1 MLTKLRA
8 KLCCAQADGDA
19 DKAEPAIPHARRSI
33 NEGGASLTKSIS
45 PEVATISSG
54 HAAASPKDLW
64 QVAFDNLDPKQKQW
78 LSKEEQSPTKVI
90 QEVISETEI
99 KYTEYKKKELIIR
112 KHDGGEI
119 KVREIAQNILA
130 AALNAQQIITAIVSF
145 DPSGYASSA
154 WTIVSLGLTM
164 VQRDIARRDAI
175 LEASEYLAEQLA
187 YFSFLDSD
195 RRYTNGAGDKQ
206 LDSALV
212 GVYTAIL
219 EYTAGVKKIHHE
231 SGFARIGSTLIPL
244 TEQPLQKLRTVVE
257 KNITMAEKWVTVT
270 DRTYLKG
277 QAADIL
283 AAIDKTVEELQ
294 KVQSTVLSRLSQKSQ
309 PDTHSLT
316 LAGVEDKGILEWLSQ
331 YDFSKAQND
340 TQDHRSPGT
349 GDWLLKSKA
358 YVEWKDCPGSIFWLH
373 GVAGCGKSVICSTVI
388 GDVQRMCLDSS
399 KMRFA
404 YWYFQF
410 NDPGSQRVENMLRA
424 IIRQLHSNPLDGP
437 IRRIWKEHGT
447 KGSNP
452 SNAML
457 QETLHKMIN
466 AYQGDVFLILD
477 ALDECPNAANRK
489 ERSFL
494 LAFLTELQ
502 KKCSDN
508 IHILVTSRPEPDIIE
523 HLEWCTALDLEEKQG
538 SDILAFVKVKVEALD
553 DRIAPKEVK
562 TQIIHELLQDDK
574 RRFRWADLQ
583 IKRLEEC
590 RNKSEIL
597 EALKTMPQTL
607 HDIYIS
613 VIERINSKPSD
624 IIFARKILTWLCFCA
639 RPLTLAEVAAAA
651 GLGVP
656 EDIIKIC
663 TTSFVTYRRT
673 DDEIRLAH
681 FSVKEFLVSSQSTGQ
696 WHQLSTLN
704 GHAMLAK
711 HSLGILLQN
720 TRRLL
725 KEEARQ
731 ELLLDY
737 AACNWHEHFKVCAV
751 TPSPELEKLQEMVDH
766 LFRHPTIY
774 RNWRY
779 ISTKL
784 EEQEVQP
791 TPIGAASGLG
801 LIQTV
806 NGLLEEGADP
816 LEWFAYWCGMF
827 QKPRNA
833 VLLAS
838 ENGHLDVL
846 DLLLRKVFMSLDLA
860 EGVLNSVQRH
870 GLTVKTLENIFDT
883 LSASGILYTGTESGV
898 VHIDERI
905 VVAAAKNKS
914 CGMELMTILLD
925 QYEVTGVAI
934 VPVTEYVLEV
944 VLRNRGCGGDVLR
957 VLLKRRNADVKIYPQ
972 IKEILACPARLSDS
986 TIALLLAE
994 RHTELDLDEKFI
1006 AGFAHSASETA
1017 MEVLLST
1024 LNDDFLLAENVL
1036 VGAAKN
1042 ALHVGALRQILRRRQ
1057 HRAQVSEDILCTA
1070 VCNENAPH
1078 CLEMLELLLDDC
1090 GPDFSISEKVMLKI
1104 LDNWKYAAEMLNM
1117 LLHRQQ
1123 AGFNVTH
1130 AILCQAASNARAKY
1144 IFEILMNNGG
1154 LRIPIT
1160 EDIMLNSGSEELM
1173 CFLLGLEARSQI
1185 EALPFTEKV
1194 MSHAVRHFTT
1204 DTVKAIFHKRPVV
1217 NVTDNMFIEACS
1229 RDSSVLDFLMKQPH
1243 GKLPVSR
1250 MLITLEEYGGH
1261 QSATEIIQLLLDRK
1275 LFEVDQ
1281 GIAERFAHN
1290 PPALELLLRAVP
1302 HVCITE
1308 KAAIRAAASHEKALC
1323 ILLDERIED
1332 IPISEEFMI
1341 AVAGS
1346 ESPAKNLRRI
1356 LAHCGPQVPITE
1368 TVLLA
1373 AAYTLDAFQLL
1384 LRELGPD
1391 VPPFLTEQVVML
1403 ATYRELSALPWLIE
1417 RYGSQALP
1425 LTERVMVAAAATSL
1439 SGLQWL
1445 LQKWPAEID
1454 VNDVWRAI
1462 WRSERNNCD
1471 YLNCH
1476 KPFILPPVQ
1485 YKAASHIVQY
1495 TRAVDLS
1502 EEVFQSAR
1510 NSSARGQDSVGRHY
1524 SGLMPLIRIC
1534 ILHSLPVPVTERLVK
1549 VFESCDADLIEAI
1562 REDVEKPG
1570 IYRPRPAGEFE
1581 KMLLSFNQKHCG
1593 TSVVET

>member
-1 MLTKLRA
+1 MLTKLCA

-45 PEVATISSG
+45 PEVATTSSG

-78 LSKEEQSPTKVI
+78 LSKEEHSPTKVI
-90 QEVISETEI
+90 QEVISETET

-112 KHDGGEI
+112 KHNGGEI

-130 AALNAQQIITAIVSF
+130 AALNVQQIITAIVSF
-145 DPSGYASSA
+145 DPSGHASSA

-175 LEASEYLAEQLA
+175 LEASEFLAEQLA

-219 EYTAGVKKIHHE
+219 EYTAEVKKIHHE

-257 KNITMAEKWVTVT
+257 NKITMAEKWATVT

-294 KVQSTVLSRLSQKSQ
+294 KVQSTVLSRLSQKSR
-309 PDTHSLT
+309 PETHSLT

-349 GDWLLKSKA
+349 GDWLLKLKA

-373 GVAGCGKSVICSTVI
+373 GVVI
-388 GDVQRMCLDSS
+388 GDVQRTCLDSS
-399 KMRFA
+399 NMRLA

-437 IRRIWKEHGT
+437 VRRIWKEHGT

-452 SNAML
+452 SNVML

-466 AYQGDVFLILD
+466 AYQGNVFLILD
-477 ALDECPNAANRK
+477 ALDECPNAVNRK

-502 KKCSDN
+502 EKCSDN

-590 RNKSEIL
+590 RNNSEIL
-597 EALKTMPQTL
+597 ESLKTMPQTL

-613 VIERINSKPSD
+613 VIERINSKRSD
-624 IIFARKILTWLCFCA
+624 IIFAKKILTWLCFCA
-639 RPLTLAEVAAAA
+639 RPLTLTEVAAAA

-663 TTSFVTYRRT
+663 TTSFVTYRRM

-711 HSLGILLQN
+711 QNLRILLQN

-725 KEEARQ
+725 KEEAKQ

-751 TPSPELEKLQEMVDH
+751 TTSLELEKLQEMVNQ

-779 ISTKL
+779 ISTEF

-791 TPIGAASGLG
+791 SPIGAASELG

-816 LEWFAYWCGMF
+816 LKWFAYGSGPF
-827 QKPRNA
+827 QEPRNA

-846 DLLLRKVFMSLDLA
+846 DLLLHKVFISLDLA
-860 EGVLNSVQRH
+860 EGVLNSVQRY
-870 GLTVKTLENIFDT
+870 GLTVKTLEDIFDT

-898 VHIDERI
+898 IHIDERI
-905 VVAAAKNKS
+905 VVAAAKNER
-914 CGMELMTILLD
+914 CGMDLMAILLD
-925 QYEVTGVAI
+925 QYEETGVAI
-934 VPVTEYVLEV
+934 VPVTEDVLET
-944 VLRNRGCGGDVLR
+944 VLRNRGCGGDVLQ

-972 IKEILACPARLSDS
+972 IKKMLACPALLSDS
-986 TIALLLAE
+986 AIVLLLAE
-994 RHTELDLDEKFI
+994 RRTEIDLDEKFI
-1006 AGFAHSASETA
+1006 AGFAQYASETA

-1036 VGAAKN
+1036 VGAAN
-1042 ALHVGALRQILRRRQ
+1042 NGLHVDVLRQILRRRQ
-1057 HRAQVSEDILCTA
+1057 NRAQVSEDVLCTA
-1070 VCNENAPH
+1070 VCNTNAPH

-1104 LDNWKYAAEMLNM
+1104 VNKWIYAAEILNM

-1123 AGFNVTH
+1123 AGFTVTH
-1130 AILCQAASNARAKY
+1130 AILCQAASNPQGKD

-1154 LRIPIT
+1154 LRISIT
-1160 EDIMLNSGSEELM
+1160 EDILLNSRSEALI
-1173 CFLLGLEARSQI
+1173 CFLLDLEARSQI
-1185 EALPFTEKV
+1185 EALPLTEKV
-1194 MSHAVRHFTT
+1194 MSHAVRRFTT
-1204 DTVKAIFHKRPVV
+1204 NTVKAIFRVRPMAKVS
-1217 NVTDNMFIEACS
+1217 DNMFVEACS
-1229 RDSSVLDFLMKQPH
+1229 CDSSMLALLMKQPH
-1243 GKLPVSR
+1243 GQLPVSK
-1250 MLITLEEYGGH
+1250 MLITLEKYGNH

-1281 GIAERFAHN
+1281 GIVERFAHN
-1290 PPALELLLRAVP
+1290 HPALELLLRTAP
-1302 HVCITE
+1302 CVCITE
-1308 KAAIRAAASHEKALC
+1308 KAAIRAAAASHEKALC

-1341 AVAGS
+1341 AVAGA
-1346 ESPAKNLRRI
+1346 ERPTNNIRRI

-1368 TVLLA
+1368 KVLLA
-1373 AAYTLDAFQLL
+1373 ASYTLDAFQLL
-1384 LRELGPD
+1384 LHALGPD
-1391 VPPFLTEQVVML
+1391 VPPFLTEKVVML
-1403 ATYRELSALPWLIE
+1403 ATYQKLSALPWLIE
-1417 RYGSQALP
+1417 RYGFQALP

-1445 LQKWPAEID
+1445 LHKWPAEID
-1454 VNDVWRAI
+1454 FNDVWRAI
-1462 WRSERNNCD
+1462 WRFERNNCD

-1476 KPFILPPVQ
+1476 KPFILPTVQ
-1485 YKAASHIVQY
+1485 YKAASHIVRY

-1510 NSSARGQDSVGRHY
+1510 NSSARDQDSIKRHY
-1524 SGLMPLIRIC
+1524 SGLMPLIEIC
-1534 ILHSLPVPVTERLVK
+1534 IMHSLPVPVTERLVK

-1562 REDVEKPG
+1562 REAVEKYG
-1570 IYRPRPAGEFE
+1570 KYRRGPAGELD
-1581 KMLLSFNQKHCG
+1581 KMLLSCIQRHCG
-1593 TSVVET
+1593 TSVVEA

>member
-78 LSKEEQSPTKVI
+78 LSKEEQSATKVI
-90 QEVISETEI
+90 QNVISETEI

-130 AALNAQQIITAIVSF
+130 SALNAQQIITAIVGF
-145 DPSGYASSA
+145 DPSGHASSA

-164 VQRDIARRDAI
+164 VQRGIARRDAI

-187 YFSFLDSD
+187 FFSFLDSD
-195 RRYTNGAGDKQ
+195 RRYTNAAGDKQ
-206 LDSALV
+206 LESALV

-219 EYTAGVKKIHHE
+219 EYTAEVKKIHHE

-244 TEQPLQKLRTVVE
+244 TEQPLQRLRTVVE
-257 KNITMAEKWVTVT
+257 NKITMAEKWATSA

-277 QAADIL
+277 QAAEIL

-294 KVQSTVLSRLSQKSQ
+294 KVQSTVLS
-309 PDTHSLT
+309 
-316 LAGVEDKGILEWLSQ
+316 VEDKGILEWLSQ

-466 AYQGDVFLILD
+466 AYKGDVFLILD
-477 ALDECPNAANRK
+477 ALDECPNAVIRK

-494 LAFLTELQ
+494 LALLTELR
-502 KKCSDN
+502 KNCSDN

-590 RNKSEIL
+590 RNESEIS

-607 HDIYIS
+607 HEIYIS

-624 IIFARKILTWLCFCA
+624 IIFAKKILTWLCFCA

-663 TTSFVTYRRT
+663 TTSFVTYRRM

-696 WHQLSTLN
+696 WHQLSTLD
-704 GHAMLAK
+704 GHVMLAK

-737 AACNWHEHFKVCAV
+737 AACNWHQHFNVCAV
-751 TPSPELEKLQEMVDH
+751 TPSLELEKLQEMVNQ
-766 LFRHPTIY
+766 LFRHPAIY

-779 ISTKL
+779 ISTEL
-784 EEQEVQP
+784 EEQEVHP

-806 NGLLEEGADP
+806 DGLLEEGADP

-827 QKPRNA
+827 QEPRNA

-846 DLLLRKVFMSLDLA
+846 DLLLHKVFISLDLA
-860 EGVLNSVQRH
+860 EGVLNSVQRY
-870 GLTVKTLENIFDT
+870 GLTVKTLEDIFDT
-883 LSASGILYTGTESGV
+883 LSASGIFYTGTESGV
-898 VHIDERI
+898 IHIDERI
-905 VVAAAKNKS
+905 VVAAAKNER
-914 CGMELMTILLD
+914 CGMDLMAILLD
-925 QYEVTGVAI
+925 QYEETGVAI
-934 VPVTEYVLEV
+934 VPVTEYVLET
-944 VLRNRGCGGDVLR
+944 VLRNRGCGGDVLQ

-972 IKEILACPARLSDS
+972 IKKMLACAALLSDS
-986 TIALLLAE
+986 AIALLLAE
-994 RHTELDLDEKFI
+994 RHTEIDLDEKFI
-1006 AGFAHSASETA
+1006 AGFAEYASETA

-1024 LNDDFLLAENVL
+1024 LSDDFLLAENVL
-1036 VGAAKN
+1036 VGAANN
-1042 ALHVGALRQILRRRQ
+1042 ALHVGVLRQILCRRQ

-1070 VCNENAPH
+1070 VCNPNAPH
-1078 CLEMLELLLDDC
+1078 SLEMLELLLDDC
-1090 GPDFSISEKVMLKI
+1090 GPDFSISEKVMLQI

-1130 AILCQAASNARAKY
+1130 AILCEAASNPQGKD

-1154 LRIPIT
+1154 LRISIT
-1160 EDIMLNSGSEELM
+1160 EDILLSSRSEASI
-1173 CFLLGLEARSQI
+1173 CFLLDLEARSQI
-1185 EALPFTEKV
+1185 EALPLTEKV
-1194 MSHAVRHFTT
+1194 MSHAVRRFTSN
-1204 DTVKAIFHKRPVV
+1204 TVKAIFCERPMAKMS
-1217 NVTDNMFIEACS
+1217 DNMFVEACS
-1229 RDSSVLDFLMKQPH
+1229 CDSSMLALLMKQPH
-1243 GKLPVSR
+1243 GQLPVSK
-1250 MLITLEEYGGH
+1250 MLITLEKYGDH
-1261 QSATEIIQLLLDRK
+1261 QSATDIIQLLLKRK

-1281 GIAERFAHN
+1281 EIVERFAHN
-1290 PPALELLLRAVP
+1290 PPALELLLQTAPCVR
-1302 HVCITE
+1302 ITE
-1308 KAAIRAAASHEKALC
+1308 KAAIRAAAASHEKALC

-1341 AVAGS
+1341 AVAGA
-1346 ESPAKNLRRI
+1346 ERPAKNLRRI
-1356 LAHCGPQVPITE
+1356 LARCGPQVPITE
-1368 TVLLA
+1368 KVLLA
-1373 AAYTLDAFQLL
+1373 ASYTLDAFQLL
-1384 LRELGPD
+1384 LHALGPD
-1391 VPPFLTEQVVML
+1391 VPPFLTEKVVML
-1403 ATYRELSALPWLIE
+1403 ATYQELSALPWLIE
-1417 RYGSQALP
+1417 RYGFQALP

-1445 LQKWPAEID
+1445 LHKWPAEINF
-1454 VNDVWRAI
+1454 NDVWRAI
-1462 WRSERNNCD
+1462 WRFERNNCD

-1485 YKAASHIVQY
+1485 YKAATHIVRY

-1510 NSSARGQDSVGRHY
+1510 NSSTRGQNSNKRHY
-1524 SGLMPLIRIC
+1524 SGLVPLIQIC
-1534 ILHSLPVPVTERLVK
+1534 IMHSLPVPLTERLVK

-1562 REDVEKPG
+1562 RERVLNSD
-1570 IYRPRPAGEFE
+1570 IYRLGPAGEVE
-1581 KMLLSFNQKHCG
+1581 KMLLSFIQKHCG
-1593 TSVVET
+1593 TSVIET

>member
-1 MLTKLRA
+1 MLMKLRA

-19 DKAEPAIPHARRSI
+19 EKAEPAIPHAKRSI
-33 NEGGASLTKSIS
+33 NGGDTSLTKRVS
-45 PEVATISSG
+45 PEVAIISSG

-64 QVAFDNLDPKQKQW
+64 
-78 LSKEEQSPTKVI
+78 QSPTKVI

-130 AALNAQQIITAIVSF
+130 SALNAQQIITAIVSF
-145 DPSGYASSA
+145 DPSGHASSA

-164 VQRDIARRDAI
+164 VQRGIARRDAI

-219 EYTAGVKKIHHE
+219 EYTAEVKKIHHE

-244 TEQPLQKLRTVVE
+244 TEQPLQRLRTVVE
-257 KNITMAEKWVTVT
+257 NKITMAEKWATSA

-277 QAADIL
+277 QAAEIL

-294 KVQSTVLSRLSQKSQ
+294 KVQSTVLS
-309 PDTHSLT
+309 
-316 LAGVEDKGILEWLSQ
+316 VEDKGILEWLSQ

-358 YVEWKDCPGSIFWLH
+358 YIEWKNCPGSIFWLH

-410 NDPGSQRVENMLRA
+410 DDPGSQRVENMLRA

-457 QETLHKMIN
+457 QETLLKMIN
-466 AYQGDVFLILD
+466 AYKGDVFLILD
-477 ALDECPNAANRK
+477 ALDECPNAAIRK

-494 LAFLTELQ
+494 LALLTELR
-502 KKCSDN
+502 KNCSDN

-624 IIFARKILTWLCFCA
+624 IIFAKKILTWLCFCA

-663 TTSFVTYRRT
+663 TTSFVTYRRM

-704 GHAMLAK
+704 GHVMLAK

-737 AACNWHEHFKVCAV
+737 AACNWHEPFNVCAV
-751 TPSPELEKLQEMVDH
+751 TPSLELEKLQEMVNQ

-774 RNWRY
+774 HNWRY
-779 ISTKL
+779 ISTEL
-784 EEQEVQP
+784 EEQEVHP

-816 LEWFAYWCGMF
+816 LEWFAYWCGIF
-827 QKPRNA
+827 QEPRNA

-846 DLLLRKVFMSLDLA
+846 DLLLHKVFISLDLA
-860 EGVLNSVQRH
+860 EGVLNSVQRY
-870 GLTVKTLENIFDT
+870 GLTVKTLEDIFDT
-883 LSASGILYTGTESGV
+883 LSASGIFYTGTESGV
-898 VHIDERI
+898 IHIDERI
-905 VVAAAKNKS
+905 VVAAAKNER
-914 CGMELMTILLD
+914 CGMDLMAILLD
-925 QYEVTGVAI
+925 QYEETGVAI
-934 VPVTEYVLEV
+934 VPVTEYVLET
-944 VLRNRGCGGDVLR
+944 VLRNRGCGGDVLQ

-972 IKEILACPARLSDS
+972 TKKMLACPALLSDS
-986 TIALLLAE
+986 AIALLLAE
-994 RHTELDLDEKFI
+994 RHTEIDLDEKFI
-1006 AGFAHSASETA
+1006 AGFAEYASETA

-1024 LNDDFLLAENVL
+1024 LSDDFLLAENAL
-1036 VGAAKN
+1036 VGAANN
-1042 ALHVGALRQILRRRQ
+1042 ALHVGVLRQILCRRQ

-1070 VCNENAPH
+1070 VCNPNAPH
-1078 CLEMLELLLDDC
+1078 SLEMLELLLDDC
-1090 GPDFSISEKVMLKI
+1090 GPDFSVSEKFLLQI

-1130 AILCQAASNARAKY
+1130 AILCEAASNPQGKD

-1154 LRIPIT
+1154 LRISIT
-1160 EDIMLNSGSEELM
+1160 EDILLSSRSEASI
-1173 CFLLGLEARSQI
+1173 CFLLDLEARSQI
-1185 EALPFTEKV
+1185 EALPLTEKV
-1194 MSHAVRHFTT
+1194 MSHAVRRFTSN
-1204 DTVKAIFHKRPVV
+1204 TVKAIFCKRPMAKVS
-1217 NVTDNMFIEACS
+1217 DNMFVEACS
-1229 RDSSVLDFLMKQPH
+1229 CDSSMLALLMKQPH
-1243 GKLPVSR
+1243 GQLPVSK
-1250 MLITLEEYGGH
+1250 MLITLEKYGDH
-1261 QSATEIIQLLLDRK
+1261 QSATDIIQLLMKRK

-1281 GIAERFAHN
+1281 EIVERFAHN
-1290 PPALELLLRAVP
+1290 PPALELLLQTAP
-1302 HVCITE
+1302 CVCITE
-1308 KAAIRAAASHEKALC
+1308 KAAIRAAAASHEKALC

-1341 AVAGS
+1341 AVAGA
-1346 ESPAKNLRRI
+1346 ERPAKNLRRI
-1356 LAHCGPQVPITE
+1356 LARCGPQVPITE
-1368 TVLLA
+1368 KVLLA
-1373 AAYTLDAFQLL
+1373 ASYTLDAFQLL
-1384 LRELGPD
+1384 LHALGPD
-1391 VPPFLTEQVVML
+1391 VPPFLTEKVVML
-1403 ATYRELSALPWLIE
+1403 ATYQELSALPWLIE
-1417 RYGSQALP
+1417 RYGFQALP

-1445 LQKWPAEID
+1445 LHKWPAEID
-1454 VNDVWRAI
+1454 FNDVWRAI
-1462 WRSERNNCD
+1462 WRFERNNCD

-1485 YKAASHIVQY
+1485 YKAASHIVRY

-1510 NSSARGQDSVGRHY
+1510 NSSTRGQNSNKRHY
-1524 SGLMPLIRIC
+1524 SGLVPLIQIC
-1534 ILHSLPVPVTERLVK
+1534 IMHSLPVPLTERLVK

-1562 REDVEKPG
+1562 RERVLNSN
-1570 IYRPRPAGEFE
+1570 IYRLGPAGEVE
-1581 KMLLSFNQKHCG
+1581 KMLLSFIQKHCG

>member
-1 MLTKLRA
+1 MLTKLCA

-45 PEVATISSG
+45 PEVAIISSG

-78 LSKEEQSPTKVI
+78 LSKEEQSATKVI
-90 QEVISETEI
+90 QNVISETEI

-130 AALNAQQIITAIVSF
+130 SALNAQQIITAIVGF
-145 DPSGYASSA
+145 DPSGHASSA

-164 VQRDIARRDAI
+164 VQRGIARRDAI

-187 YFSFLDSD
+187 FFSFLDSD
-195 RRYTNGAGDKQ
+195 RRYTNAAGDKQ
-206 LDSALV
+206 LESALV

-219 EYTAGVKKIHHE
+219 EYTAEVKKIHHE

-244 TEQPLQKLRTVVE
+244 TEQPLQKLRAVVE
-257 KNITMAEKWVTVT
+257 NKITMAEKWATVT
-270 DRTYLKG
+270 DRTCLKG
-277 QAADIL
+277 QAAEIL

-294 KVQSTVLSRLSQKSQ
+294 KVQSTVLS
-309 PDTHSLT
+309 
-316 LAGVEDKGILEWLSQ
+316 VEDKGILEWLSQ

-388 GDVQRMCLDSS
+388 GAVQRMCLESS

-466 AYQGDVFLILD
+466 AYKGDVFLILD
-477 ALDECPNAANRK
+477 ALDECPNAAIRK

-494 LAFLTELQ
+494 LALLTELR
-502 KKCSDN
+502 KNCSDN

-624 IIFARKILTWLCFCA
+624 IIFAKKILTWLCFCA

-663 TTSFVTYRRT
+663 TTSFVTYRRM

-696 WHQLSTLN
+696 WHQLSALN
-704 GHAMLAK
+704 GHAILAK
-711 HSLGILLQN
+711 QSLGILLQN
-720 TRRLL
+720 TRHLL

-737 AACNWHEHFKVCAV
+737 AAWNWHEHFKVCAV
-751 TPSPELEKLQEMVDH
+751 TPSLELEKLQEMVNQ

-779 ISTKL
+779 ISTKF
-784 EEQEVQP
+784 EEQEVQR

-816 LEWFAYWCGMF
+816 LEWFAFRCGLF
-827 QKPRNA
+827 REPRNA

-846 DLLLRKVFMSLDLA
+846 DLLLHKVIMSLDLA

-870 GLTVKTLENIFDT
+870 GLAGKTLEDIFDT
-883 LSASGILYTGTESGV
+883 LSASGIFYTGTESGV
-898 VHIDERI
+898 IHIDERI

-914 CGMELMTILLD
+914 CGIELMAILLD
-925 QYEVTGVAI
+925 QYEEIGVAI
-934 VPVTEYVLEV
+934 VPVTEYVLET
-944 VLRNRGCGGDVLR
+944 VLRNTGCGVDILQL
-957 VLLKRRNADVKIYPQ
+957 LLKRRNADVKIYPQ
-972 IKEILACPARLSDS
+972 IKKMLACPALLSDS
-986 TIALLLAE
+986 AIALLLAE
-994 RHTELDLDEKFI
+994 RHTEIDLDEKFI
-1006 AGFAHSASETA
+1006 AGFAEYASETA

-1024 LNDDFLLAENVL
+1024 LSDDFLLAENVL
-1036 VGAAKN
+1036 VGAANN
-1042 ALHVGALRQILRRRQ
+1042 AHHAGVLRQILCRRQ

-1070 VCNENAPH
+1070 ACSANAFH
-1078 CLEMLELLLDDC
+1078 RLEMLELLLDDC
-1090 GPDFSISEKVMLKI
+1090 GPDFSISEKVLLKI
-1104 LDNWKYAAEMLNM
+1104 LGNWKYAAEMLNM

-1130 AILCQAASNARAKY
+1130 AILCQAASNSQGKD

-1160 EDIMLNSGSEELM
+1160 EDIMLSVRHKNLM
-1173 CFLLGLEARSQI
+1173 WFLLDLEARSQI
-1185 EALPFTEKV
+1185 EALPITEKF
-1194 MSHAVRHFTT
+1194 MSHAVRRFTT
-1204 DTVKAIFHKRPVV
+1204 NTVKAIFRERPMAKVS
-1217 NVTDNMFIEACS
+1217 DNMFVEACS
-1229 RDSSVLDFLMKQPH
+1229 RDSSMLALLMEQTH
-1243 GKLPVSR
+1243 GQLPVAR
-1250 MLITLEEYGGH
+1250 MLKRLEKCNYWT
-1261 QSATEIIQLLLDRK
+1261 ATEVIQILLDRK

-1281 GIAERFAHN
+1281 EITERFAHN
-1290 PPALELLLRAVP
+1290 PPALELLLQAVP

-1308 KAAIRAAASHEKALC
+1308 KAAIRAAASHERALC

-1341 AVAGS
+1341 AVAGA
-1346 ESPAKNLRRI
+1346 ERPAKNLGRI

-1368 TVLLA
+1368 KVLLA
-1373 AAYTLDAFQLL
+1373 ASYTLDAFQLL
-1384 LRELGPD
+1384 LHALGPD

-1462 WRSERNNCD
+1462 WRLEMNNYDLFD
-1471 YLNCH
+1471 YH
-1476 KPFILPPVQ
+1476 KPSIVPSFQ
-1485 YKAASHIVQY
+1485 YMAGNHIARY

-1510 NSSARGQDSVGRHY
+1510 NSSARGQESVGRHY
-1524 SGLMPLIRIC
+1524 SGLVPLIRVC

-1549 VFESCDADLIEAI
+1549 VFESCDDDLVQAI
-1562 REDVEKPG
+1562 REQVVRSGK
-1570 IYRPRPAGEFE
+1570 YRRGPAGELE
-1581 KMLLSFNQKHCG
+1581 KMLLSCIQKHCG

>member
-1 MLTKLRA
+1 MLTKLCA

-45 PEVATISSG
+45 PEVATTSSG

-78 LSKEEQSPTKVI
+78 LSKDEQSPTKVI
-90 QEVISETEI
+90 QEVISETKT

-130 AALNAQQIITAIVSF
+130 AALNVQQIITAIVSF
-145 DPSGYASSA
+145 DPSGHASSA

-164 VQRDIARRDAI
+164 VQRGIARRDAI

-219 EYTAGVKKIHHE
+219 EYTAEVKKIHHE

-257 KNITMAEKWVTVT
+257 NKITMAEKWATVT
-270 DRTYLKG
+270 DRTCLKG
-277 QAADIL
+277 QAAEIL

-294 KVQSTVLSRLSQKSQ
+294 KVQSTVLS
-309 PDTHSLT
+309 
-316 LAGVEDKGILEWLSQ
+316 VEDKGILEWLSQ

-388 GDVQRMCLDSS
+388 GAVQRMCLESS

-437 IRRIWKEHGT
+437 IWRIWKEHGT

-452 SNAML
+452 SNTML

-466 AYQGDVFLILD
+466 AYKGDVFLILD

-489 ERSFL
+489 ERIFL

-597 EALKTMPQTL
+597 ESLKTMPQTL

-613 VIERINSKPSD
+613 VIERINSKRSD
-624 IIFARKILTWLCFCA
+624 IIFAKKILTWLCFCA
-639 RPLTLAEVAAAA
+639 RPLTLTEVAAAA

-663 TTSFVTYRRT
+663 TTSFVTYRRM
-673 DDEIRLAH
+673 DNGIRLAH

-696 WHQLSTLN
+696 WHQLSALN
-704 GHAMLAK
+704 GNAMLAK

-731 ELLLDY
+731 ELLLYY

-751 TPSPELEKLQEMVDH
+751 TPSLELEKLQEMVNQ

-779 ISTKL
+779 LSTKFR
-784 EEQEVQP
+784 EQEVQR

-806 NGLLEEGADP
+806 NGLLEGAADP
-816 LEWFAYWCGMF
+816 LEWFAYGRGLL
-827 QKPRNA
+827 QEPRNA

-846 DLLLRKVFMSLDLA
+846 DLLLHKVSISLDLA
-860 EGVLNSVQRH
+860 EGVLNSVQRY
-870 GLTVKTLENIFDT
+870 GLTVKTLEDIFDT
-883 LSASGILYTGTESGV
+883 LSASGIFYTGTESGV
-898 VHIDERI
+898 IHIDERI
-905 VVAAAKNKS
+905 VVAAAKNER
-914 CGMELMTILLD
+914 CGTDLMAILLD
-925 QYEVTGVAI
+925 QYEETGVAI
-934 VPVTEYVLEV
+934 VPVTEYVLET
-944 VLRNRGCGGDVLR
+944 VLRNRGCGGDVLQL
-957 VLLKRRNADVKIYPQ
+957 LLKRRNADVKIYPQ
-972 IKEILACPARLSDS
+972 IKKMLACPAHLSDS

-994 RHTELDLDEKFI
+994 RHTEIDLDEKFI
-1006 AGFAHSASETA
+1006 AGFAEYASETA
-1017 MEVLLST
+1017 IEVLLST
-1024 LNDDFLLAENVL
+1024 LSDDFLLAENVL
-1036 VGAAKN
+1036 VGAANN
-1042 ALHVGALRQILRRRQ
+1042 ARHVGVLRQILCRRQ

-1070 VCNENAPH
+1070 ACNANAFH
-1078 CLEMLELLLDDC
+1078 RLEMLELLLDDC

-1104 LDNWKYAAEMLNM
+1104 LGTWKYAAEMLNM

-1130 AILCQAASNARAKY
+1130 AILCQAASNPQGKD

-1154 LRIPIT
+1154 LRISIT
-1160 EDIMLNSGSEELM
+1160 EDILLSSRSEALI
-1173 CFLLGLEARSQI
+1173 CFLLDLEARSQI
-1185 EALPFTEKV
+1185 EALPLTEKV
-1194 MSHAVRHFTT
+1194 MSHA
-1204 DTVKAIFHKRPVV
+1204 
-1217 NVTDNMFIEACS
+1217 
-1229 RDSSVLDFLMKQPH
+1229 
-1243 GKLPVSR
+1243 
-1250 MLITLEEYGGH
+1250 
-1261 QSATEIIQLLLDRK
+1261 SATEIIQLLLDRK

-1281 GIAERFAHN
+1281 EIVERFAYN
-1290 PPALELLLRAVP
+1290 PPALELLLRTASC
-1302 HVCITE
+1302 VCITE
-1308 KAAIRAAASHEKALC
+1308 KAAIRAAAASHEKALC
-1323 ILLDERIED
+1323 ILLDERVED

-1341 AVAGS
+1341 AVAGAKR
-1346 ESPAKNLRRI
+1346 PAKNLRRI

-1368 TVLLA
+1368 RVLLA
-1373 AAYTLDAFQLL
+1373 ASYTLDAFQLL
-1384 LRELGPD
+1384 LRALGPD
-1391 VPPFLTEQVVML
+1391 VPPFLTEKVVML

-1417 RYGSQALP
+1417 RYGFQALP

-1445 LQKWPAEID
+1445 LHKWPAEID

-1462 WRSERNNCD
+1462 WRLEMNNYD
-1471 YLNCH
+1471 LFDCH
-1476 KPFILPPVQ
+1476 KPSIVPSVQ
-1485 YKAASHIVQY
+1485 YEAGNHIARY

-1502 EEVFQSAR
+1502 EKVFQSAR
-1510 NSSARGQDSVGRHY
+1510 ASTSCDMNWDFRDY
-1524 SGLMPLIRIC
+1524 SGLVPLIYIC
-1534 ILHSLPVPVTERLVK
+1534 ITYRLPVPVTEWLVK
-1549 VFESCDADLIEAI
+1549 VIDSCDADLIEAI
-1562 REDVEKPG
+1562 RKRVGKSG
-1570 IYRPRPAGEFE
+1570 IYRRGPAGEFE
-1581 KMLLSFNQKHCG
+1581 KMLLSCIQNHCG